1 MTARKLV
8 FHGPFDVRIEE
19 TELPPLRPGS
29 IAVRAR
35 YCGISAGTERLI
47 YTGSIPS
54 GMRLDEGIPELSMPA
69 AYPFPYGYS
78 LVGTVTGEG
87 PDEGESL
94 MGKKVLIFHPH
105 QDRVVVD
112 RSRAVV
118 LDDDLDAALA
128 TLIPNAETAASL
140 VLDGAPLLGERVGVL
155 GLGIVGRIT
164 ADLLADFPVAT
175 LDLVDPSPYRRALAE
190 RIMPPRLTPRV
201 ADRLRD
207 DYDLLFELSG
217 NPAALAAAIGAA
229 GYDGRVVVGSW
240 YGSKPVS
247 LDLGTD
253 FHRKRLRLLGSQVST
268 IAPPLRGRW
277 DAGRRLRL
285 ALSWCRRRSAEDW
298 VSHRIPFS
306 ASRAAYELLLDS
318 AAEYAH
324 VVLSMEE

>member
-1 MTARKLV
+1 
-8 FHGPFDVRIEE
+8 
-19 TELPPLRPGS
+19 
-29 IAVRAR
+29 
-35 YCGISAGTERLI
+35 
-47 YTGSIPS
+47 
-54 GMRLDEGIPELSMPA
+54 
-69 AYPFPYGYS
+69 
-78 LVGTVTGEG
+78 
-87 PDEGESL
+87 
-94 MGKKVLIFHPH
+94 
-105 QDRVVVD
+105 VD
-112 RSRAVV
+112 RSRAVA

-164 ADLLADFPVAT
+164 ADLLADFPVAA
-175 LDLVDPSPYRRALAE
+175 LDLADPSPYRRALAE
-190 RIMPPRLTPRV
+190 RVIPPRSPTSV

-217 NPAALAAAIGAA
+217 NPAALAAAIRAA
-229 GYDGRVVVGSW
+229 GYDGRVVIGSW

-253 FHRKRLRLLGSQVST
+253 FHRKRLRMFGSQVST
-268 IAPPLRGRW
+268 IAPSLRGRW
-277 DAGRRLRL
+277 DAGRRLGL

-298 VSHRIPFS
+298 VSHRVPFS
-306 ASRAAYELLLDS
+306 ASRAAYELLMDS